1 MGYFVVIVG
10 GAAPDDVLLTRV
22 NSSMSYPVVFEKR
35 KINSTEPVVLPDNR
49 LSFRIRTIPNTYQSV
64 LFKAGIPD
72 SVEIMYASKNTR
84 MRDATRE
91 ADRQIAVDEL
101 PGDKVPAIRRADD
114 TIIALFPKSDFGG
127 VI

>member
-22 NSSMSYPVVFEKR
+22 NSSMSYPVVFNC
-35 KINSTEPVVLPDNR
+35 KINSNETAVLSDTR